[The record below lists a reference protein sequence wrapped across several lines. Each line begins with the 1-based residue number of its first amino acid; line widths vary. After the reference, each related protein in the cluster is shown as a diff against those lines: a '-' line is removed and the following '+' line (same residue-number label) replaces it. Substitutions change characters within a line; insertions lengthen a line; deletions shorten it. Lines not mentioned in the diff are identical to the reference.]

1 MVCTS
6 TYDDDIGEA
15 HFMFHKLT
23 IMLAAATVAGATIAL
38 AQLPL
43 PLPLPLPGA
52 GGTPEDR
59 AACEPDAIRY
69 CKAAMPDELRVLG
82 CLQDNRKQISPAC
95 QRVLVKY
102 GQ

>member
-1 MVCTS
+1 ML
-6 TYDDDIGEA
+6 
-15 HFMFHKLT
+15 HKIAIILT
-23 IMLAAATVAGATIAL
+23 AGIIAGSGTAL

-59 AACEPDAIRY
+59 AACEADAAKY

-82 CLQDNRKQISPAC
+82 CLQDNRQRISMAC
-95 QRVLVKY
+95 QKVLIKY